1 LWRCSTFSGALERIP
16 FLCECPVE
24 DGVEVVRLTESDYSA
39 VRANPRHFITA
50 PGHERAA
57 KPLGRV
63 VAHRDGHV
71 VVAKP

>member
-1 LWRCSTFSGALERIP
+1 
-16 FLCECPVE
+16 
-24 DGVEVVRLTESDYSA
+24 VEVVRLTESDYSA